1 MAGAERRDQRLLFAT
16 ALVALMLGGCATL
29 PPPSAVQDLKS
40 IAGTWDGS
48 FRVQKG
54 QFHGTDTIRADG
66 TGDWSATW
74 TGGSD
79 RGTESFVVD
88 NGVIRWASSS
98 GRTGTVTLHEGDGK
112 RVLTWTYDGCEI
124 CSGRSTPA
132 R

>member
-1 MAGAERRDQRLLFAT
+1 MARAARRDPRVVFT
-16 ALVALMLGGCATL
+16 IALVAVVLVGCATL
-29 PPPSAVQDLKS
+29 PPLSAVQDLKS
-40 IAGTWDGS
+40 IAGTWEGS

-54 QFHGTDTIRADG
+54 QFQGTDTIREDG

-79 RGTESFVVD
+79 RGTESFLVD
-88 NGVIRWASSS
+88 NGVIRWRSSS
-98 GRTGTVTLHEGDGK
+98 GRSGTVTLHEGDGK

-132 R
+132 K